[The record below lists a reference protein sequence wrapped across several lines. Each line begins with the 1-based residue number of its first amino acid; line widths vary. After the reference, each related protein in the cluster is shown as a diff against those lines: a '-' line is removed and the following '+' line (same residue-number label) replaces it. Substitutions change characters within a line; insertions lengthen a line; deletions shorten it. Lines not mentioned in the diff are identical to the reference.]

1 MQTVASRFPGCR
13 IRHMSK
19 RGAQKTGRK
28 EMHGTAC
35 QGIAIRWILL
45 YGVLVGNCEN
55 TRHLPSRVD
64 WIR

>member
-35 QGIAIRWILL
+35 QRIAIGLDIVVWRIGRKLRKYKTSAFSGGL
-45 YGVLVGNCEN
+45 
-55 TRHLPSRVD
+55 D
-64 WIR
+64 